1 LSQRAYRPLKY
12 GTAKAYCEVLRKTL
26 QSTSDIPNIDPYA
39 GGGPVVATGP
49 NPGQQWFFGVTMSE
63 LGTLLSNL
71 AGRPVSDKTGLKG
84 RYDVSYEIELRP
96 PPQADGAP
104 APVPP
109 DFFSSQISTI
119 VEDQL
124 GLKLKA

>member
-1 LSQRAYRPLKY
+1 
-12 GTAKAYCEVLRKTL
+12 
-26 QSTSDIPNIDPYA
+26 
-39 GGGPVVATGP
+39 
-49 NPGQQWFFGVTMSE
+49 MSE

-71 AGRPVSDKTGLKG
+71 AGRPVLDKTGLKG

-96 PPQADGAP
+96 PPQADGTP

-124 GLKLKA
+124 GLKLKAGNGPVVSLVIDRVEQPSVN